1 MTELPSDKAST
12 GNFSVT
18 SDLRSRLAAL
28 ATTSSGVAAEAHC
41 ERPSDQSSS
50 NRNILGF
57 KLSADVSTSSKEA
70 RQKAQTIGV
79 RISPSATL

>member
-12 GNFSVT
+12 GDFPVT

-28 ATTSSGVAAEAHC
+28 TTTPSGVAAEAHC

-50 NRNILGF
+50 NRNIPGF
-57 KLSADVSTSSKEA
+57 RLSADVQHFQQGGAAKSSN
-70 RQKAQTIGV
+70 
-79 RISPSATL
+79 